1 MTNYVAETL
10 EIIKSHFEAV
20 LNGTHRTD
28 WSIADQKEHVAFY
41 APYKDHVIITSEQQY
56 TRSTDKGPNTIYIV
70 VKFGQ
75 SAIDFGQVL
84 VPVTINAVSEANQL
98 IVCQKLMFDFA
109 ETYTQHTDPD
119 TSDFVKEIWST
130 PQVIQNFAEVE
141 NTFRSLMYLSG
152 TFLIGKNSNPLEYL
166 HYIPDPEGSPSSFI
180 DVNLITFVQN
190 FDIQPDSQAF
200 YTTNGLVQSNAKIGI
215 YAMNFT
221 CFQVKN
227 ALFNKLL
234 DIIYGNLN
242 AETHSENG
250 INSRF
255 TFQLK
260 FKGESTVRTVSVL
273 LHNYAMQQNKADL
286 PTISLTFMR

>member
-10 EIIKSHFEAV
+10 EIIKAHFEAI
-20 LNGTHRTD
+20 LSGTHRTD
-28 WSIADQKEHVAFY
+28 WSAAQRKAHIAFY
-41 APYKDHVIITSEQQY
+41 APYKDHVVIASEQEYADRDEATPQ
-56 TRSTDKGPNTIYIV
+56 SIYIV

-84 VPVTINAVSEANQL
+84 VPITINAVSEENKL
-98 IVCQKLMFDFA
+98 VVCQKLMFDFA

-119 TSDFVKEIWST
+119 ANDFVKEVWST
-130 PQVIQNFAEVE
+130 PQVVQNFSEVHSG
-141 NTFRSLMYLSG
+141 FRSLMYLSG

-166 HYIPDPEGSPSSFI
+166 HYIPDPDNTSIYI

-200 YTTNGLVQSNAKIGI
+200 YSTNGLVQSNAKIGI

-221 CFQVKN
+221 CFQVNNSFFDK
-227 ALFNKLL
+227 LF
-234 DIIYGNLN
+234 DIVYGNLN
-242 AETHSENG
+242 ATTHTEEG

-255 TFQLK
+255 MFKMK
-260 FKGESTVRTVSVL
+260 FKGSNTVRTVSVL

-286 PTISLTFMR
+286 PMVSLTFMR